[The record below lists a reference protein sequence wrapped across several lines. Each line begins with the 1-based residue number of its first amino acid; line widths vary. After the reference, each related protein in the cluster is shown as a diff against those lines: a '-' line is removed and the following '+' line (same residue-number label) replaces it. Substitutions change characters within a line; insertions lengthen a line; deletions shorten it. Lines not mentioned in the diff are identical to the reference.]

1 MTPLKLSLV
10 VFIVALTLLIQAGG
24 ASAGDASIVIE
35 KPWARASILQSR
47 PGAAY
52 LTIRNTG
59 AKSDRLLK
67 VTSPAAGM
75 VMIHESKVSD
85 GVAQMQGRDEVIIAP
100 GAEVIF
106 RPGGLHLM
114 LMNLREKLRKGEKL
128 TFTLEFKH
136 AGLTD
141 IIMPVLGL
149 GATGPE

>member
-1 MTPLKLSLV
+1 MNPLKLSLFA
-10 VFIVALTLLIQAGG
+10 FIATFTLLIQARG

-59 AKSDRLLK
+59 TKSDRLLK

-85 GVAQMQGRDEVIIAP
+85 GVAQMQG
-100 GAEVIF
+100 
-106 RPGGLHLM
+106 
-114 LMNLREKLRKGEKL
+114 
-128 TFTLEFKH
+128 
-136 AGLTD
+136 
-141 IIMPVLGL
+141 
-149 GATGPE
+149 

>member
-1 MTPLKLSLV
+1 MNPLKLSLLA
-10 VFIVALTLLIQAGG
+10 FIAAFTLLAQAGG
-24 ASAGDASIVIE
+24 ASAEDASIVIE

-59 AKSDRLLK
+59 TKPDQLLK

-75 VMIHESKVSD
+75 VMIHESSVSE
-85 GVAQMQGRDEVIIAP
+85 GVAQMQGRDEVTIAP

-114 LMNLREKLRKGEKL
+114 LMNLREKLRKGEEL
-128 TFTLEFKH
+128 ILTLEFEH
-136 AGLTD
+136 AGKID
-141 IIMPVLGL
+141 IIMPILGL